1 MEGEKEVQ
9 SQSSLE
15 FELIIKDLSN
25 LKKNLNDIQNR
36 IKTYEKNNAKEKRQ
50 LLKQVNKNKQ
60 KGNRRPSGFAK
71 PSKVTDELC
80 EFMGKDKG
88 SEIARTEVTKYLIN
102 YIKNNNLQYEGNH
115 KIIIPDDNLKT
126 LLSIKD
132 GTEVNYFNLQG
143 LMNKHFV
150 KKTNTLSHEK

>member
-1 MEGEKEVQ
+1 MEEEKDQQ
-9 SQSSLE
+9 SQLA
-15 FELIIKDLSN
+15 FEHILKDLSN
-25 LKKNLNDIQNR
+25 LKKHINDIQNR
-36 IKTYEKNNAKEKRQ
+36 LKTYEKNNAKEKKQ

-102 YIKNNNLQYEGNH
+102 YIKENNLQYEGNH

-150 KKTNTLSHEK
+150 KKTTALSQEK

>member
-1 MEGEKEVQ
+1 MEGEKELQ
-9 SQSSLE
+9 PQSSLE
-15 FELIIKDLSN
+15 FEQIIKDLSN
-25 LKKNLNDIQNR
+25 LKKHVNDIQNR
-36 IKTYEKNNAKEKRQ
+36 LKTYEKNSAKEKRQ
-50 LLKQVNKNKQ
+50 LQKLVNKNKQ

-102 YIKNNNLQYEGNH
+102 YIKENNLQYEGNH
-115 KIIIPDDNLKT
+115 KIIIPDKNLKT

-150 KKTNTLSHEK
+150 KKTTTLSHEK